1 MVKQPFGSDQTIIKY
16 LLNELSE
23 DERSRFEEAY
33 FGDGSL
39 FEQVRALEE
48 ELIDDYVKGDLSG
61 RDRRGFERH
70 YLASAERRSRIETA
84 RQLIELCSLKG
95 PARTV
100 SNGGIGSGFFSR
112 LRRLWAPGE
121 WRLAPVWG
129 VAAGALLLLSTG
141 LVMEMM
147 RLRGQ
152 LASVTE
158 DRAAV
163 GRRAE
168 ESERQLAQ
176 ERDLLAEERKQ
187 GAGLREKLENLNS
200 QSARP
205 EQDRTPAQAVNNQ
218 IVFLALTPGGRG
230 IYDQARAVISAGASF
245 VELRGE
251 LDTPGSANPRS
262 YRAVVKTDDGS
273 REIWTQ
279 AGIKPQ
285 RRKPAWYVVVR
296 IPADRFRTAGAQDF
310 MLTLQALTADG
321 KNYED
326 AESYYFQASASSH

>member
-23 DERSRFEEAY
+23 DDQSRFEEAY
-33 FGDGSL
+33 FSDGSL

-70 YLASAERRSRIETA
+70 YLASAERRAKIETA

-100 SNGGIGSGFFSR
+100 SNDGIGSGFSSQ
-112 LRRLWAPGE
+112 LRRLLAPGE
-121 WRLAPVWG
+121 WRLSPVWG
-129 VAAGALLLLSTG
+129 VAAVALLLLTTG
-141 LVMEMM
+141 LVIEMM

-163 GRRAE
+163 ERKAE

-176 ERDLLAEERKQ
+176 ERELLAEERKQ
-187 GAGLREKLENLNS
+187 GAGLREKLESLNS

-205 EQDRTPAQAVNNQ
+205 EQDRTPAQASNNQ

-251 LDTPGSANPRS
+251 LDMPGSANPRS
-262 YRAVVKTDDGS
+262 YRAFVKTDDGS
-273 REIWTQ
+273 REIWAQ

-285 RRKPAWYVVVR
+285 RRKSTWYVVVR
-296 IPADRFRTAGAQDF
+296 IPADRFRTAGSQDF